1 MRSRRLNSFVALL
14 SVSAD
19 TLTGKMALLCCCAIL
34 LLTQLT
40 DARAAGRCV
49 SPLPPEDAYR
59 HAAAVFL
66 GEAVEVK
73 EQAVHTRAGSRFPY
87 QETTLRVVKS
97 WKLIDRQ
104 EVTVTT
110 SPAHY
115 ERGCFTFK
123 PGERY
128 VVYAAW
134 AGDTLY
140 ASLRT
145 GNVEDAASDL
155 EMLGDERLTLKHG
168 KFRNYTTFTYVMIT
182 FAALVLLLGGYVYRL
197 TKRPL
202 RAD

>member
-1 MRSRRLNSFVALL
+1 MRNRKPNSFATPQI
-14 SVSAD
+14 VSAH
-19 TLTGKMALLCCCAIL
+19 TLTGKMALLCCCAVFLIA
-34 LLTQLT
+34 QLT

-49 SPLPPEDAYR
+49 SPVMPDDAYR

-73 EQAVHTRAGSRFPY
+73 QQAVHTKAGSNFPY

-104 EVTVTT
+104 QVTVTT
-110 SPAHY
+110 APAHY

-128 VVYAAW
+128 VVYAVW
-134 AGDTLY
+134 MGDTLY

-145 GNVEDAASDL
+145 GKVDDAASDL
-155 EMLGDERLTLKHG
+155 EILGNGRLMLNPG
-168 KFRNYTTFTYVMIT
+168 KFRSYTIFTYGMMN
-182 FAALVLLLGGYVYRL
+182 FATLVLLLGGYVYRL
-197 TKRPL
+197 TKKL
-202 RAD
+202 

>member
-1 MRSRRLNSFVALL
+1 V
-14 SVSAD
+14 
-19 TLTGKMALLCCCAIL
+19 T
-34 LLTQLT
+34 
-40 DARAAGRCV
+40 
-49 SPLPPEDAYR
+49 PPDAYR

-73 EQAVHTRAGSRFPY
+73 QQAAHTKAGTRLPF
-87 QETTLRVVKS
+87 QETTLRVIKS

-110 SPAHY
+110 APAHY
-115 ERGCFTFK
+115 ERGCYAFE

-128 VVYAAW
+128 VVYAVW

-145 GNVEDAASDL
+145 GRAGDATADL
-155 EMLGDERLTLKHG
+155 EMLGDGRLTLKPG
-168 KFRNYTTFTYVMIT
+168 EFRGHAVFTYGMLT
-182 FAALVLLLGGYVYRL
+182 FAALVLLSGGYVYRL
-197 TKRPL
+197 SKRPL